1 MYVYY
6 SSFQKVDEEEYGG
19 ISELLKEGLMTSF
32 STFLVSNVAA
42 IYSICSYFL
51 IMPVNAQF

>member
-6 SSFQKVDEEEYGG
+6 SSFQKIDEEEYGG

-32 STFLVSNVAA
+32 SSFLVSPILLSLYEKWKILKSGN
-42 IYSICSYFL
+42 FW
-51 IMPVNAQF
+51 